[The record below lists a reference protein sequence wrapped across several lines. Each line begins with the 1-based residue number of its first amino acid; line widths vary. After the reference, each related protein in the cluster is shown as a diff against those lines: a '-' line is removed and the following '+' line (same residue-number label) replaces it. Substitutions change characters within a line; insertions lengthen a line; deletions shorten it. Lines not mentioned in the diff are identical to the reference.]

1 MAVIKHQPKKYKKSD
16 KSVGFFIEFYE
27 FYKLQGGLNFDMIFA
42 YKEIIMQNEL
52 LHELEQRGF
61 LNQASNMDGLNAA
74 LNAGPIA
81 AYMGSDP
88 TADSLHVGHLVPV
101 MMMRWLQKYGH
112 RPLMLVGGATGR
124 IGDPSGRDTGRPM
137 MTEELLAKNVAGLK
151 KSYSKFIKFGDGAS
165 DAIIVDNYD
174 WLKDYNHL
182 DFLRDYGTDFTVPR
196 MLSMESVKRRLEN
209 GMTFLE
215 FNYMTFQ
222 AVDFLTLYKKYGC
235 ILQTCGADQW
245 GNAIMG
251 VELIRKKLGKEA
263 FVLSTALITD
273 SAGNKIGKSAGN
285 AIWVNEDKTSP
296 YEYYQYFRNTPDDLV
311 EKFLKIFTE
320 IPLDE
325 IARLSAL
332 QGAELNEAKKVLAF
346 AATEIA
352 HGTAAAQSAADT
364 AASLF
369 GGAGASENMPTFELE
384 MIGPMAM
391 LDFLVVIGLFPSKSE
406 ARRMVEQG
414 GIQIDSNKI
423 IDWKSTVAPADE
435 IIVQKGK
442 KTFLRVLKKN

>member
-1 MAVIKHQPKKYKKSD
+1 MLHIGENRVIIRDIHLWGVNMK
-16 KSVGFFIEFYE
+16 
-27 FYKLQGGLNFDMIFA
+27 
-42 YKEIIMQNEL
+42 NEL
-52 LHELEQRGF
+52 LQELQARGF
-61 LNQASNMDGLNAA
+61 INQVSNLDGLNDA
-74 LNAGPIA
+74 LNSGQIT
-81 AYMGSDP
+81 AYLGSDP

-124 IGDPSGRDTGRPM
+124 IGDPSGRDSGRPM
-137 MTEELLAKNVAGLK
+137 MTEEILAKNVAGLK
-151 KSYSKFIKFGDGAS
+151 KSYSKFFRFGDGPS
-165 DAIIVDNYD
+165 DAIVVDNYD
-174 WLKDYNHL
+174 WMSGYSHL
-182 DFLRDYGTDFTVPR
+182 DFLRDFGTDFTVPR

-222 AVDFLTLYKKYGC
+222 AVDFLTLFKKYGC

-251 VELIRKKLGKEA
+251 IELIRKKLGKEA
-263 FVLSTALITD
+263 FVLSTSLITD

-285 AIWVNEDKTSP
+285 AIWVNEEKTSP

-325 IARLSAL
+325 IEKLSAL
-332 QGAELNEAKKVLAF
+332 QGAELNEAKKRLAF

-352 HGTAAAQSAADT
+352 HGTVAAQNAADA

-369 GGAGASENMPTFELE
+369 GGGANSANIPMSEIE
-384 MIGPMAM
+384 MTGDMGI
-391 LDFLVVIGLFPSKSE
+391 LDFLVAIKLFSSKSE

-414 GIQIDSNKI
+414 GIQIDGVKI
-423 IDWKSTVAPADE
+423 IDPKSVIVVADE
-435 IIVQKGK
+435 FMVQKGK
-442 KTFLRVLKKN
+442 KVFLKVVRKK

>member
-1 MAVIKHQPKKYKKSD
+1 
-16 KSVGFFIEFYE
+16 
-27 FYKLQGGLNFDMIFA
+27 
-42 YKEIIMQNEL
+42 MQNEL
-52 LHELEQRGF
+52 LQELQARGF
-61 LNQASNMDGLNAA
+61 INQTSNIDGLNAA
-74 LNAGPIA
+74 LNAGKIT
-81 AYMGSDP
+81 AYLGSDP

-112 RPLMLVGGATGR
+112 KPIALVGGATGR
-124 IGDPSGRDTGRPM
+124 IGDPSGRDSGRPM
-137 MTEELLAKNVAGLK
+137 MTEEVLAKNVAGLK
-151 KSYSKFIKFGDGAS
+151 KSFSKFFKFGDGPS
-165 DAIIVDNYD
+165 DALMVDNYD
-174 WLKDYNHL
+174 WMKTYSHL
-182 DFLRDYGTDFTVPR
+182 DFLRDFGTDFTVPR
-196 MLSMESVKRRLEN
+196 MLSMDSVKRRLDN

-222 AVDFLTLYKKYGC
+222 AVDFLTLYREHNC

-251 VELIRKKLGKEA
+251 IELIRKKLGKEA

-273 SAGNKIGKSAGN
+273 SNGNKIGKSAGN
-285 AIWVNEDKTSP
+285 AVWVNEDKTSP

-332 QGAELNEAKKVLAF
+332 QGAELNAAKKVLAF

-352 HGTAAAQSAADT
+352 HGTAAAQQAEQT
-364 AASLF
+364 AMALF
-369 GGAGASENMPTFELE
+369 AGGANNENMPSVQIE
-384 MIGPMAM
+384 MNGEMGV
-391 LDFLVVIGLFPSKSE
+391 LDFLVAAGLFQSKSE

-414 GIQIDSNKI
+414 GIQIDGNKFTDVWGTI
-423 IDWKSTVAPADE
+423 APADE
-435 IIVQKGK
+435 IMVQKGK
-442 KTFLRVLKKN
+442 KVFLKVVRGK